1 MDASYNFSLRSAP
14 ASDSKVETPDR
25 LLSRQTL
32 QRIATRM
39 GLVSQSIGFLIVGI
53 LIIMNRHQADLNSLA
68 GGSPVAMIGGI
79 SAILLG
85 TGFLIA
91 TYLHWRFC
99 ARHSAK
105 PLVTRQSSRF
115 TFSRPDP
122 VMGFALLS
130 S

>member
-1 MDASYNFSLRSAP
+1 MSDHMIETMHASNSLSVRSAR

-39 GLVSQSIGFLIVGI
+39 G
-53 LIIMNRHQADLNSLA
+53 
-68 GGSPVAMIGGI
+68 PMIGGI
-79 SAILLG
+79 GAILLG

-91 TYLHWRFC
+91 IYLHWSFC

-105 PLVTRQSSRF
+105 PLVTRQSSRT
-115 TFSRPDP
+115 TFSR
-122 VMGFALLS
+122 LS
-130 S
+130 LCCLDRHQCPLK